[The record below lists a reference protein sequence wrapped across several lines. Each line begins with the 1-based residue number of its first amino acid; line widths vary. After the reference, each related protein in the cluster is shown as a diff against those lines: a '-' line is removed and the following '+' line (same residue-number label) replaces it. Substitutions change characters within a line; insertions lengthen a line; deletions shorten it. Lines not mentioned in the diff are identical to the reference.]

1 MLPKDLLVVS
11 RRKGKIRPNYLDID
25 DRELVE
31 EIIRVFKDSKN
42 QPYKLLKAKI
52 KELEK
57 GRNDYKI
64 IRGLS
69 ELVTRKCEFTQ
80 GSSLNSENV
89 RTFLF
94 EKGFVLNEDQRMRV
108 LREAAEHFETTVEEV
123 ENAMFADL
131 PREQILESIPR
142 LPCDDLIKQYNLSQ
156 TQTLIFNALELQVTF
171 QGEYQRI
178 FRMINFFGLIYE
190 IQGNTVKI
198 TGPSSIF
205 KKTRKYGTRLAK
217 LVPFIINTQNWSI
230 EARIDYSYGKNS
242 KIYTFELNSSTKV
255 SFPKKTI
262 RDDQFDS
269 KVEEQFYVDFKNFL
283 PQWHIE
289 REPTFIKAGNYVII
303 PDFGFYRYNL
313 KIYMEVVGFW
323 TESYIKKKIEKF
335 KQLETPVL
343 VALNQNL
350 KCSKEDFEGEV
361 ILYKDRIPIKPVIKL
376 LRDYEETFIQKKLDS
391 LQDIEITEDIVDI
404 EKKSLELN
412 INPEVL
418 EQVDLP
424 NHFLVGSKLVSKSFL
439 RGLSDEIGEKRTFS
453 EVKKILNKYELTYKA
468 LNLLGFEVL
477 WDGLI
482 PVKIKKINEKR
493 I

>member
-1 MLPKDLLVVS
+1 MFPKDLLVVS
-11 RRKGKIRPNYLDID
+11 RRKGKIQPNYLDVD
-25 DRELVE
+25 DRELAE
-31 EIIRVFKDSKN
+31 EVIRVFKNSKN
-42 QPYKLLKAKI
+42 QPYKLLKTMI

-64 IRGLS
+64 VRALA
-69 ELVTRKCEFTQ
+69 ELVNRKCEFIQ
-80 GSSLNSENV
+80 GSNLNSKQV

-108 LREAAEHFETTVEEV
+108 LREAAKHFETTVEEV

-131 PREQILESIPR
+131 PREQVLESIPR
-142 LPCDDLIKQYNLSQ
+142 LTWDELIKQYNLSQ
-156 TQTLIFNALELQVTF
+156 TQTLIFNALELIITF
-171 QGEYQRI
+171 QGEFQRI

-190 IQGNTVKI
+190 IHGNVVKI
-198 TGPSSIF
+198 TGPTSIF

-217 LVPFIINTQNWSI
+217 LVPFIINTQNWSM
-230 EARIDYSYGKNS
+230 EAKIDDSYGKSS
-242 KIYTFELNSSTKV
+242 KIYTFELNSSSKV

-269 KVEEQFYVDFKNFL
+269 QVERQFYIDFKNFL
-283 PQWHIE
+283 PQWEIK
-289 REPTFIKAGNYVII
+289 REPRFIKAGNFVII

-343 VALNQNL
+343 VALNENL
-350 KCSKEDFEGEV
+350 NCSKEDFEGEV

-376 LRDYEETFIQKKLDS
+376 LREYEETFIQKELDS
-391 LQDIEITEDIVDI
+391 LQDIEITEDIIDI
-404 EKKSLELN
+404 QQKSVELN
-412 INPEVL
+412 ISPDVL
-418 EQVDLP
+418 EKATLP

-439 RGLSDEIGEKRTFS
+439 KVLDDEIGEKRAFS
-453 EVKKILNKYELTYKA
+453 EVKKILDKYELTDKA
-468 LNLLGFEVL
+468 LNLLGFEII

-482 PVKIKKINEKR
+482 PVKIKKSE
-493 I
+493 